1 MTARPLTHYAWLSI
15 GAALVTMALKA
26 LAWWVTGSVGLLS
39 DALESGVN
47 LAGSVMALTML
58 TIAARPPDAGH
69 EYGHGKAEYFS
80 SAFEGFMIAVAA
92 LGIMWTAIPRLL
104 RPEPLESV
112 GIGLA
117 VSAVATIINLTVARI
132 LLRAAREHRSIALEG
147 DGRHLMSDVLTSLG
161 VIAGVGL
168 VALTGWLR
176 LDAIVA
182 LAVAVNVLWTGW
194 KLVQRSAMGLM
205 DAAIEPEEQ
214 RVVGIVLDRFRD
226 EDIDFHALRTRRAGR
241 HAFISMHVLVPGNW
255 TVKQGHD
262 LCERI
267 EIAMLDALPHARVF
281 THLEPAGDPA
291 SELDVDLDRREARGA
306 QGTIA

>member
-1 MTARPLTHYAWLSI
+1 MTARPLTCYAWLSI

-69 EYGHGKAEYFS
+69 AYGHGKAEYFS

-92 LGIMWTAIPRLL
+92 VGIMWTAIPRLIH
-104 RPEPLESV
+104 PEPIQSV

-117 VSAVATIINLTVARI
+117 VSALATIINFTAARI
-132 LLRAAREHRSIALEG
+132 LLGAAREHRSIALEG
-147 DGRHLMSDVLTSLG
+147 DGKHLMSDVITSAG
-161 VIAGVGL
+161 VIIGVGV

-176 LDAIVA
+176 LDAIIA

-194 KLVQRSAMGLM
+194 KLVQRSAAGLM
-205 DAAIEPEEQ
+205 DAAMDPEEL
-214 RVVGIVLDRFRD
+214 RVVEGVLDGFRA
-226 EDIDFHALRTRRAGR
+226 EGIGFHALRTRQAGR
-241 HAFISMHVLVPGNW
+241 LAFVSMHVLVPPGW
-255 TVKQGHD
+255 TVKLGHD

-267 EIAMLDALPHARVF
+267 EVALMDALPHARVF

-291 SELDVDLDRREARGA
+291 SELDRELGRGGRSITPSPVD
-306 QGTIA
+306 